1 MQNLHVAHPDQD
13 LSFALAS
20 RIAKAAACDSQMRDP
35 TIIAWHQHDTHAVS
49 HSYDGINPESWWAKY
64 GEGNGGRLEVSV
76 GDKFDFILMEAAGY
90 ETVGKQPVRN
100 LVAEDGVEY
109 ICLAPML
116 GDRTQPNERAC
127 VPLDEWMAD
136 QY

>member
-1 MQNLHVAHPDQD
+1 MQTLHVDHPDRD

-20 RIAKAAACDSQMRDP
+20 SMAKAAACDTQMRDP
-35 TIIAWHQHDTHAVS
+35 TIISWHQHGTHAVS
-49 HSYDGINPESWWAKY
+49 PSYDGIDPRSWWAKY
-64 GEGNGGRLEVSV
+64 GRGNGGRLEVNV
-76 GDKFDFILMEAAGY
+76 GGQFDFILMEAAGY
-90 ETVGKQPVRN
+90 ETVGKQPVRH

-109 ICLAPML
+109 ICMAPML
-116 GDRTQPNERAC
+116 GNRAMPDARAC